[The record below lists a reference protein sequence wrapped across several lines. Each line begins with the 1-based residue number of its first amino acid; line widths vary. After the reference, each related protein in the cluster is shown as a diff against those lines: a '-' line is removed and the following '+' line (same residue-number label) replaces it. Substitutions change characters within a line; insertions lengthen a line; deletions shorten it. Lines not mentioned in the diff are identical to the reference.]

1 MAACKYL
8 YLYIVEGRGHFPLD
22 MLRRDSAWPASSDAV
37 NDMTFIKEEAS
48 NLRRVE
54 IASHEEPTVARW
66 ESFGWRIA
74 TQRKMKR

>member
-1 MAACKYL
+1 MAKFL

-37 NDMTFIKEEAS
+37 NNMVFIKEEA
-48 NLRRVE
+48 NDLRRVE
-54 IASHEEPTVARW
+54 MASHAEPTAARW